1 MTSTE
6 QPPALSGADGPD
18 GGAPRRRGLLARLLL
33 GGVRV
38 YQRFISPLS
47 PPRCRFYPSCSSY
60 AVLAIEKHG
69 AVRGTRLAVWR
80 VLRCNP
86 WNSGGVDDVPGTGP
100 GAVHDH

>member
-1 MTSTE
+1 VTV
-6 QPPALSGADGPD
+6 ADEHPELADHARPG
-18 GGAPRRRGLLARLLL
+18 PRRPVTAVLRGLVRL
-33 GGVRV
+33 
-38 YQRFISPLS
+38 YQRYVSPLS

-60 AVLAIEKHG
+60 AVLALEKHG

-100 GAVHDH
+100 AADHDH

>member
-1 MTSTE
+1 MTV
-6 QPPALSGADGPD
+6 ADEHPELADHPRAG
-18 GGAPRRRGLLARLLL
+18 RRRPVTAVLRGL
-33 GGVRV
+33 VRA
-38 YQRFISPLS
+38 YQRYVSPLS

-60 AVLAIEKHG
+60 AVLALEKHG

-100 GAVHDH
+100 AADHDH

>member
-1 MTSTE
+1 MT
-6 QPPALSGADGPD
+6 PAEGPD
-18 GGAPRRRGLLARLLL
+18 HAAVEPPVAGPRRRGLLARLLL
-33 GGVRV
+33 GAVGLYR
-38 YQRFISPLS
+38 RFISPLS

-60 AVLAIEKHG
+60 AVIAIETHG
-69 AVRGTRLAVWR
+69 PVRGTGLAVWR

>member
-1 MTSTE
+1 MTSAE
-6 QPPALSGADGPD
+6 RPGPAAVEPPVTG
-18 GGAPRRRGLLARLLL
+18 PRRRGLLARLLL
-33 GGVRV
+33 GTVRL

-60 AVLAIEKHG
+60 AVIAIETHG
-69 AVRGTRLAVWR
+69 PVRGTGLAVWR